1 MNHEFTIA
9 LDKLEDC
16 FDEEVYLLK
25 ERIEQLENH
34 LKDQDKDIMTQDEAI
49 LEMGRSTHKNERQ
62 IAKIW
67 FAIKNLGTTYQ
78 KI

>member
-34 LKDQDKDIMTQDEAI
+34 LRDQDKEISTQDDAI
-49 LEMGRSTHKNERQ
+49 LEMGRSTHKNSRQ

-67 FAIKNLGTTYQ
+67 HTIKNLGTVYK